1 MGTLAVLEGSNSRPE
16 FEEIRKTY
24 GQMDAEAIKVCPGHN
39 TEWNIV
45 NFISYIL
52 NRIMINIQHA
62 TWSNYDNAS
71 I

>member
-39 TEWNIV
+39 TEWNIM
-45 NFISYIL
+45 NIPSYI
-52 NRIMINIQHA
+52 INIIL
-62 TWSNYDNAS
+62 SS
-71 I
+71 C

>member
-24 GQMDAEAIKVCPGHN
+24 GQMDEEAIKVCPSHN
-39 TEWNIV
+39 SEWNIM
-45 NFISYIL
+45 NIPLYI
-52 NRIMINIQHA
+52 INI
-62 TWSNYDNAS
+62 

>member
-39 TEWNIV
+39 SEWNIM
-45 NFISYIL
+45 NIPSYIL
-52 NRIMINIQHA
+52 NII
-62 TWSNYDNAS
+62 
-71 I
+71 

>member
-24 GQMDAEAIKVCPGHN
+24 GQMDAEAIKVCPCHN
-39 TEWNIV
+39 TEWNIM
-45 NFISYIL
+45 NFLSYI
-52 NRIMINIQHA
+52 INI
-62 TWSNYDNAS
+62 